1 MRKIL
6 LVIFLF
12 FIGIDVNGQ
21 QYILSNKSQLNQKNS
36 LYHRPIG
43 QNYFGNYFLNYARE
57 NLSGGFSIERYDNDL
72 GFIEDRF
79 FEIARKVYVLKI
91 FTTDSGIYWVSGVF
105 HVKHAPICRCQQ
117 RGWLGQR

>member
-12 FIGIDVNGQ
+12 LLSLEANAQ

-43 QNYFGNYFLNYARE
+43 QNDFGNYFLNYARE
-57 NLSGGFSIERYDNDL
+57 NLAGGFSIERYDTDL
-72 GFIEDRF
+72 GFVEDRF
-79 FEIARKVYVLKI
+79 FELARKVYVLKI
-91 FTTDSGIYWVSGVF
+91 FTTDSGIYWVSVLKKRKPLNHIEGLFVSSY
-105 HVKHAPICRCQQ
+105 
-117 RGWLGQR
+117 LG